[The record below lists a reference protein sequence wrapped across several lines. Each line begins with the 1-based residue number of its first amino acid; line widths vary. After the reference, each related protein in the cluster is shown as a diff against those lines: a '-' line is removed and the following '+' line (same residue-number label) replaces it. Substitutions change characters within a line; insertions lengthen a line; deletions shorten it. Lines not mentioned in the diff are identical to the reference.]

1 MKNTN
6 KLILI
11 FLKKVLFLRIKAVVL
26 LTFLIVCSDI
36 ISAQTSEVPWMEGSW
51 GVRLIIRG
59 GEDLDTFVT
68 NGYDYVE
75 EARRIVRDYP
85 TMGHVITNFTNNA
98 NGSLF
103 LLRENPD
110 IPGLANQLHPR
121 FFPSIENE
129 QIILDVIQ
137 VFKDAGIKVILY
149 MKHRPGMGDG
159 TTAQINSWNNYTG
172 GTNNFQYFEEICA
185 GFAKR
190 FDGLIDGYWI
200 DNFGGANTTIPA
212 KTSFVNAL
220 LDAHT
225 IQKPVIATNWK
236 KSYFSGIQ
244 VDSDGPGERDPDNYQ
259 IIKYQANDIWSDY
272 THGHVTSIGGQKA
285 PSNSFGYDEFTL
297 PDFEVSGVSV
307 SSESGKTLVK
317 HMFAPIRRR
326 WSQYTEPLYYEEDQ
340 AYRFVKRIT
349 DAGGAITF
357 STTIGPGG
365 IGPADEIRVLKHVDA
380 QLAANADYVPY
391 VRPAGAFLV
400 GETTPNYN
408 QVIDFKEIDNKQVG
422 DPDFFPFAYAS
433 SGASVTLT
441 SSNTSVATI
450 VNGNIRIQGEGTT
463 NITASQGGNST
474 FAAAP
479 NVVRQLTVTSGGT
492 GGTTNLALNG
502 TATQST
508 TLAGAVASRAN
519 DGDTNGNFGGNSV
532 SAAEGPNA
540 WWEVDLG
547 DNYEIDDINVFNRT
561 NNCCSSRLS
570 DFTVSVI
577 NSGGT
582 TTFTQTITTAP
593 NPSVT
598 LDAGG
603 VTGQVVRIQSN
614 LTTTLNLAEVEVYGS
629 ESSKLDQTITFNLP
643 AKQLGD
649 ADFDPATASSGY
661 NISYT
666 SSNTNVATIVN
677 GNIRI
682 VGVGTS
688 EITASQ
694 AGNVVYNPA
703 PSVTRTLVVTD
714 GNTGGTT
721 NLALNGTATQSTTL
735 GGAEA
740 SRAIDGDTNGNFSG
754 GSISAAEGPNAWW
767 EVDLGG
773 NYNIDDIN
781 VFNRTNNCCSSRLS
795 DFTVSVINSSGTTTY
810 TQTITTAPNPSVT
823 LDAGGAVG
831 QVVRI
836 QSNLTTTL
844 NLAEVEV
851 YGSQSNT
858 NNTITIQENTTGF
871 CDVDGVIQSA
881 DAGYTGS
888 GYANTSNALGRAIDW
903 EIDGTAGSYTFVW
916 RYLVGSARTADLIV
930 DGTTVATGISFV
942 NTQGGWLTAEATV
955 GLGAGVKSVILSST
969 SSTGLA
975 KIDYLEVTG
984 PNVVASACASSSLK
998 TSLDLKAPDTDTEDI
1013 LHFYPNP
1020 TTDILHVE
1028 VNGSNDAQ
1036 LDIIN
1041 SSGQNVISKHM
1052 GNGRTSVDM
1061 TRLPL
1066 GLYILKVTDQK
1077 QVRTKKIIKK

>member
-1 MKNTN
+1 MNLYRN
-6 KLILI
+6 SILI
-11 FLKKVLFLRIKAVVL
+11 GIILFGLEAHCQTIGPWDTNVLFQTPSYSTTTDVEAVGMTSLYYETIDYLGDPVETFAYYSAPDGPVPAGGWPAVVL
-26 LTFLIVCSDI
+26 VHGGGHSASANYVQVWNDNGFAAIAMDTEGRLPKKINGVRVVAPKPGPRRDGVWDDSELPIEDQWYYHAVALIIKGHSLI
-36 ISAQTSEVPWMEGSW
+36 RSFPEVNPNKTGVSGFSW
-51 GVRLIIRG
+51 GGTLTSTVMGVDNRFSFAVPVYGAGFLSESDGHQGTAMSAAEAVVVDANFDGRVYF
-59 GEDLDTFVT
+59 DNVT
-68 NGYDYVE
+68 
-75 EARRIVRDYP
+75 YP
-85 TMGHVITNFTNNA
+85 TMWVNGTNDHHFAITTQQKSSRA
-98 NGSLF
+98 VNGPSF
-103 LLRENPD
+103 LRYTL
-110 IPGLANQLHPR
+110 
-121 FFPSIENE
+121 
-129 QIILDVIQ
+129 
-137 VFKDAGIKVILY
+137 
-149 MKHRPGMGDG
+149 GM
-159 TTAQINSWNNYTG
+159 AHG
-172 GTNNFQYFEEICA
+172 GTPPRLVEEIYA
-185 GFAKR
+185 FAQ
-190 FDGLIDGYWI
+190 
-200 DNFGGANTTIPA
+200 NVVNGAP
-212 KTSFVNAL
+212 
-220 LDAHT
+220 
-225 IQKPVIATNWK
+225 
-236 KSYFSGIQ
+236 
-244 VDSDGPGERDPDNYQ
+244 
-259 IIKYQANDIWSDY
+259 
-272 THGHVTSIGGQKA
+272 
-285 PSNSFGYDEFTL
+285 TL
-297 PDFEVSGVSV
+297 PILGN
-307 SSESGKTLVK
+307 
-317 HMFAPIRRR
+317 PQI
-326 WSQYTEPLYYEEDQ
+326 
-340 AYRFVKRIT
+340 
-349 DAGGAITF
+349 
-357 STTIGPGG
+357 
-365 IGPADEIRVLKHVDA
+365 
-380 QLAANADYVPY
+380 
-391 VRPAGAFLV
+391 
-400 GETTPNYN
+400 
-408 QVIDFKEIDNKQVG
+408 
-422 DPDFFPFAYAS
+422 AS
-433 SGASVTLT
+433 NTASVTF
-441 SSNTSVATI
+441 SANSN
-450 VNGNIRIQGEGTT
+450 
-463 NITASQGGNST
+463 
-474 FAAAP
+474 
-479 NVVRQLTVTSGGT
+479 VTSGKLYYTLDEGKWNERQWNET
-492 GGTTNLALNG
+492 NASVSGNTISANVPSGATTIYFGATNSLGYVTSEYLLTDGSDPGGGTTNLALNG

>member
-1 MKNTN
+1 MGHHHHHHHHHHQQPDDSW
-6 KLILI
+6 L
-11 FLKKVLFLRIKAVVL
+11 
-26 LTFLIVCSDI
+26 
-36 ISAQTSEVPWMEGSW
+36 EGSW
-51 GVRLIIRG
+51 GITFPVFGGARLDAEVAG
-59 GEDLDTFVT
+59 GLDPVS
-68 NGYDYVE
+68 GAQE
-75 EARRIVRDYP
+75 IVDELSEV
-85 TMGHVITNFTNNA
+85 GHVITNLSYFAHSHYFTLSQNNYINIRNEIHPDVVPSAA
-98 NGSLF
+98 NDDIIFDVLDIFKNSDKKIILYISTQYF
-103 LLRENPD
+103 ARADEDNIDIKTNWDQFVTQYPSQNDAYVELLRGFVEV
-110 IPGLANQLHPR
+110 L
-121 FFPSIENE
+121 
-129 QIILDVIQ
+129 
-137 VFKDAGIKVILY
+137 KDYA
-149 MKHRPGMGDG
+149 
-159 TTAQINSWNNYTG
+159 
-172 GTNNFQYFEEICA
+172 
-185 GFAKR
+185 
-190 FDGLIDGYWI
+190 DGYWL
-200 DNFGGANTTIPA
+200 DTVTANVEDIVDMIREVDPTAVVTTNKGKDYIRLDDGTKA
-212 KTSFVNAL
+212 VVASNGVSITGETSPKVGYNIIRHT
-220 LDAHT
+220 LDVAST
-225 IQKPVIATNWK
+225 TQDFTN
-236 KSYFSGIQ
+236 
-244 VDSDGPGERDPDNYQ
+244 
-259 IIKYQANDIWSDY
+259 
-272 THGHVTSIGGQKA
+272 GHVTSIIKA
-285 PSNSFGYDEFTL
+285 PTDSWGYEEFTVGDMIEE
-297 PDFEVSGVSV
+297 P
-307 SSESGKTLVK
+307 
-317 HMFAPIRRR
+317 
-326 WSQYTEPLYYEEDQ
+326 YTEYLGNPVIKHAWFPVRYRWHTSTRELLYDTERS
-340 AYRFVKRIT
+340 YRTVKSII
-349 DAGGAITF
+349 DA
-357 STTIGPGG
+357 
-365 IGPADEIRVLKHVDA
+365 
-380 QLAANADYVPY
+380 
-391 VRPAGAFLV
+391 
-400 GETTPNYN
+400 
-408 QVIDFKEIDNKQVG
+408 
-422 DPDFFPFAYAS
+422 
-433 SGASVTLT
+433 GASVTLANT
-441 SSNTSVATI
+441 VDYNTGRMMPDEMVMMKEVNRRLLLNEDCEAYTRPAGARLEGEVFVPVTGVSVSPSSVSLDPGDTQSLSSTVSPSNASTSKVVIWSSSNTSVAT
-450 VNGNIRIQGEGTT
+450 VNSSGEVTAIAGGTATIRGRTLY
-463 NITASQGGNST
+463 GGFIDSC
-474 FAAAP
+474 
-479 NVVRQLTVTSGGT
+479 TVTVTGGT

-1013 LHFYPNP
+1013 LHF
-1020 TTDILHVE
+1020 
-1028 VNGSNDAQ
+1028 
-1036 LDIIN
+1036 
-1041 SSGQNVISKHM
+1041 
-1052 GNGRTSVDM
+1052 
-1061 TRLPL
+1061 
-1066 GLYILKVTDQK
+1066 
-1077 QVRTKKIIKK
+1077 